1 MRHSLC
7 AFLSFLFLLNT
18 SIAHQGGGQSSGL
31 PPRVGSE
38 ALIVDLLQQSHD
50 LNKEAPP
57 HLQSFLL
64 HMQANL
70 AAEVRP
76 DLGREWANELF
87 QLASQQK
94 GQERAFTQGIAMS
107 ILVRIDPDRALE
119 LLHAMEASDTES
131 SNNQQITPPMQ
142 VAMQVFQ
149 ELIKRDGE
157 AALPTLEREAAFMGS
172 AGRYPYSALGYA
184 ASGAVSRDWRNNKQ
198 HAIQV
203 EQSVLDLAFSRYSQT
218 TPTFFDSLEFGRM
231 LQALGGGLPL
241 ESIQPSVR
249 LLVKNLLATDVS
261 KYQYH
266 AEMYTAEGKSVRA
279 DNAIDASIL
288 QFSGLLHRD
297 PELVQQLESTRPGLQ
312 NALDYMKEGQARS
325 MSFGGMA
332 GPPTR
337 THAPNPEAQARSEAL
352 QLAHLNADAAITKA
366 QELPPGPQRASTLLQ
381 VAREIAGDH
390 PEQAANLIAQAKG
403 EQGHDSNQ
411 LNVISAEAYVAAA
424 ERNHSAVHDL
434 LQQGFALASRGPS
447 EEPGGFPTAGS
458 LVQIGMQ
465 NEPDMTIAFL
475 QGLPSS
481 YAKAHLLMEAASS
494 LNLRGRLPLS
504 SGAQPRPVKTQ

>member
-1 MRHSLC
+1 MRHSLR
-7 AFLSFLFLLNT
+7 ALLAFLFLLNT
-18 SIAHQGGGQSSGL
+18 SIGQQGSGQSSGL

-38 ALIVDLLQQSHD
+38 ALIIELLQQSHD
-50 LNKEAPP
+50 LNKQAPL

-64 HMQANL
+64 RMQANL

-87 QLASQQK
+87 QLAPQQK

-107 ILVRIDPDRALE
+107 ILVRVDPDRALE
-119 LLHAMEASDTES
+119 LLHAMETSPTDSS
-131 SNNQQITPPMQ
+131 SNVQITPQMQ
-142 VAMQVFQ
+142 VARQVFQ
-149 ELIKRDGE
+149 VLVKRDGE

-184 ASGAVSRDWRNNKQ
+184 ASGAVSKDWKDNRQ

-203 EQSVLDLAFSRYSQT
+203 EQSVVDLAFSRYSQT
-218 TPTFFDSLEFGRM
+218 TPTFFDSLEFGSM
-231 LQALGGGLPL
+231 LQALGGALPP
-241 ESIQPSVR
+241 ESVQPPLR

-261 KYQYH
+261 KYQY
-266 AEMYTAEGKSVRA
+266 TAEVCTGAGKCVKA

-288 QFSGLLHRD
+288 QFSGLLHHD

-312 NALDYMKEGQARS
+312 NALESSQEGRRT
-325 MSFGGMA
+325 MSFGGMP

-337 THAPNPEAQARSEAL
+337 KQVPDPEAQARTDAMHL
-352 QLAHLNADAAITKA
+352 VHLNADAAVAKA

-381 VAREIAGDH
+381 IAREIAGDH
-390 PEQAANLIAQAKG
+390 PEQAATLIAQARG
-403 EQGHDSNQ
+403 EQANDANQ
-411 LNVISAEAYVAAA
+411 LNVISAEAYVVAA
-424 ERNHSAVHDL
+424 ERNNTALHDL
-434 LQQGFALASRGPS
+434 LQQGFALASRTPA

-458 LVQIGMQ
+458 LVQIGIQ

-475 QGLPSS
+475 QSLPAS
-481 YAKAHLLMEAASS
+481 YAKAHLLMEAASA
-494 LNLRGRLPLS
+494 LNLRRPLPFS
-504 SGAQPRPVKTQ
+504 SGAQSKPVKTQ